1 MFCPR
6 CGQQPA
12 NDRIR
17 FCPSCGL
24 RLDGVVNLLL
34 NDGVPTNPLAMPA
47 QMAPPPPT
55 QPSPRRKGMRRG
67 GKLLFTSL
75 AIFLPLFGFSI
86 LIGEPFP
93 LLLPSSLFLAG
104 IFWMLYCRLFEDDY
118 ATPVQTLPPPPA
130 QTYMPPPRTPVFDEI
145 AQDPQRGSVVDQT
158 TRSLKQH

>member
-47 QMAPPPPT
+47 QMTMPPPT
-55 QPSPRRKGMRRG
+55 NQNSPRRKGMRRG
-67 GKLLFTSL
+67 GKLVFAGFAS
-75 AIFLPLFGFSI
+75 FLPILAFSI
-86 LIGEPFP
+86 FVDHPSPFFVP
-93 LLLPSSLFLAG
+93 ASFFLVG
-104 IFWMLYCRLFEDDY
+104 IFWILYCRIFEDDY
-118 ATPVQTLPPPPA
+118 APPVQTLPPPPA
-130 QTYMPPPRTPVFDEI
+130 QNYMPPPRTPVFDEI
-145 AQDPQRGSVVDQT
+145 AQDSPRGSVVDQT
-158 TRSLKQH
+158 TRSLK